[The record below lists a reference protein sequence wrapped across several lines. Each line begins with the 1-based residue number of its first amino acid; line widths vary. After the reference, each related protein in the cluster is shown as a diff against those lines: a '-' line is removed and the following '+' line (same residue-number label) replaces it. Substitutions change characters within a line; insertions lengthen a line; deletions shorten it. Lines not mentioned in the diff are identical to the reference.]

1 MKRAVLKVER
11 AKLDDIARPLPGE
24 ERRNSN
30 RGKRV
35 ASHRTT
41 EVLKDAILYAAQK
54 VGEDGKGLNGLV
66 GYLTRIAK
74 SDPRTYAMLLAKVI
88 PLHVTSTTTTEVTY
102 RSVDEVKAELAAR
115 GIVID
120 RVYH

>member
-11 AKLDDIARPLPGE
+11 EKLDPLDQPLGD
-24 ERRNSN
+24 ERGYDS
-30 RGKRV
+30 RGRKKGGQM
-35 ASHRTT
+35 RTT
-41 EVLKDAILYAAQK
+41 TVLKDAILYAAQK
-54 VGEDGKGLNGLV
+54 VGEDGRGLNGLV
-66 GYLTRIAK
+66 GYLTNIART
-74 SDPRTYAMLLAKVI
+74 DPRTFAALLARVI
-88 PLHVTSTTTTEVTY
+88 PLHVTNTNTAEVTY